1 MQGKSKCHNAV
12 ICQEMKVMCG
22 YSTNTVLDEARGLPR
37 YRKEKGGGP
46 HTGLGCL
53 CFTGRLLELYL

>member
-1 MQGKSKCHNAV
+1 
-12 ICQEMKVMCG
+12 MKVMCG

-37 YRKEKGGGP
+37 YRKEKAGGP